1 MRRFKVIGPI
11 ILLVVVG
18 ALCLAQWRQPAGGCA
33 LRPSGRAFARLKNR
47 TDVPGTADFDEHATL
62 AALLA
67 PGADSARW
75 SNERAARLEGYVIEV
90 NDGAIEASNCYS
102 FLSRD
107 THITLALRPGASSRE
122 HVILEVTPKM
132 RERALGQGMDW
143 STGTLKR
150 ELKGRRCRFEGW
162 LLFDEEHAG
171 ESENTAPGRAS
182 NWRATAWEL
191 HPVTTVKVVQ

>member
-1 MRRFKVIGPI
+1 M
-11 ILLVVVG
+11 
-18 ALCLAQWRQPAGGCA
+18 
-33 LRPSGRAFARLKNR
+33 RAFARLKNR
-47 TDVPGTADFDEHATL
+47 TNLPGASDFDSSATL
-62 AALLA
+62 EALLA
-67 PGADSARW
+67 PGADYTRW
-75 SNERAARLEGYVIEV
+75 SNGRAARLEGYVIEV

-132 RERALGQGMDW
+132 RERAEERGLDW
-143 STGTLKR
+143 STDALKK

-171 ESENTAPGRAS
+171 ESENIAPGRAS

-191 HPVTTVKVVQ
+191 HPLTAVKVVQ

>member
-1 MRRFKVIGPI
+1 MAA
-11 ILLVVVG
+11 LV
-18 ALCLAQWRQPAGGCA
+18 LAQWRQPAGGCA
-33 LRPSGRAFARLKNR
+33 LRPGVRAFARLKNR
-47 TDVPGTADFDEHATL
+47 TNLPGAADFDSSATL
-62 AALLA
+62 EALLA

-75 SNERAARLEGYVIEV
+75 SNARAAHLEGYVIEV

-107 THITLALRPGASSRE
+107 THITLALRPGASSHE

-132 RERALGQGMDW
+132 REWAKGQGMDW
-143 STGTLKR
+143 STGALKR
-150 ELKGRRCRFEGW
+150 ELEGRRCRFEGW

-171 ESENTAPGRAS
+171 ESENISPGRAS

-191 HPVTTVKVVQ
+191 HPVTAMKVVQ